1 MSNVTV
7 YIPGQALSV
16 IDKYCE
22 DKKVNRSKFLVHSA
36 LKAIRVSQ
44 PHALL
49 CEKCLREPSI
59 GEFKLELYNFDPE
72 MGEKSWRLGK
82 NCLAES
88 QSSPEV
94 AEVRRLD

>member
-1 MSNVTV
+1 MPDIHI

-36 LKAIRVSQ
+36 LKAIRISQ
-44 PHALL
+44 PHALM
-49 CEKCLREPSI
+49 CEKCLKEASI
-59 GEFKLELYNFDPE
+59 GEFKIELYNFDPE
-72 MGEKSWRLGK
+72 TGDKSWRLGK
-82 NCLAES
+82 NCLTNA
-88 QSSPEV
+88 QSSSEV